1 MDPPP
6 SRTPRAN
13 AHVSVSRWIAARGVL
28 QTGLGGDAQRARDAI
43 ERIASVLGVEDPWE
57 QPQPRSA
64 QSTRRADDGGD
75 QPPSARRRKAHLNK
89 SRWPAVCDAVR
100 AAATDDPGVADD
112 VASGGDPGDHVLT
125 RLADALGFDPEAS
138 TYTPS
143 AAAAVMRWRAR
154 QVEATGQSMSAVTG
168 TQRRRREAA
177 AELKRLRAEVEQL
190 RAAAG
195 GTTFHTAPPAFNGP
209 AAAPRAWPP

>member
-1 MDPPP
+1 MDTTTP
-6 SRTPRAN
+6 SRPLRAN

-28 QTGLGGDAQRARDAI
+28 LMGLGDTQRTRGAI
-43 ERIASVLGVEDPWE
+43 ERVASVLGVDDPWE

-64 QSTRRADDGGD
+64 RTSRSALTPRSDDD
-75 QPPSARRRKAHLNK
+75 AQPPARRKAHLNK

-100 AAATDDPGVADD
+100 AATIDDPGVADD
-112 VASGGDPGDHVLT
+112 VLT

-143 AAAAVMRWRAR
+143 AAAAVMRWRVR
-154 QVEATGQSMSAVTG
+154 QVEATGLSMSAVTG

-177 AELKRLRAEVEQL
+177 AEIKRLRDEVEQL
-190 RAAAG
+190 RAAAAAG
-195 GTTFHTAPPAFNGP
+195 GGSAPV
-209 AAAPRAWPP
+209 